1 VLKTTPTDTSPT
13 SSESSTPVGASTP
26 EAANTQS
33 FWLLKEGSARKL
45 GARAEGSINYNI
57 LADKERQCLFVAVTG
72 NKGGGY
78 FSKERVDITKIEA
91 CLDRGT
97 SGQPFPSKTFK
108 EAFIGR
114 SSNNAGFLV
123 AVLRHEGLLAAA
135 PEAETQHVLSGNWA
149 AWKVS
154 MFAQPG
160 KVIEVGSKDSEKKSP
175 ETEPVPEHREHKK
188 TMSLPRKK

>member
-1 VLKTTPTDTSPT
+1 MLRTNHTDTSPT
-13 SSESSTPVGASTP
+13 SSESSTSADASTP
-26 EAANTQS
+26 ETANTQS
-33 FWLLKEGSARKL
+33 FWLLKEGSAPKL

-57 LADKERQCLFVAVTG
+57 LADNERQRLFIEVIG

-91 CLDRGT
+91 CLDTGT
-97 SGQPFPSKTFK
+97 SGKPFPSKTFK
-108 EAFIGR
+108 EAFVGR

-135 PEAETQHVLSGNWA
+135 PEAETQHVQSSDWT

-154 MFAQPG
+154 MLAQPG
-160 KVIEVGSKDSEKKSP
+160 KLIEVGSKDFEKKP
-175 ETEPVPEHREHKK
+175 TETEPVPQHKEHKK